1 MVISHRL
8 ERAAPSVECPRCG
21 SALVVPAIP
30 GGPSEY
36 VLQLRS
42 GAAPGA
48 GGGAFDEWLCRS
60 CGLRWP
66 HDRAPAEVE
75 FAAAGPEPDPAA
87 VPGELIELVEVPRV
101 PGSNGVTSGR
111 VAAALRQARE
121 ARGLTLS
128 DVAKG
133 TAIWDR
139 YLQALEANAPI
150 EEFPAPVY
158 ARSFLR
164 SYAEFLGLE
173 SDGIVRRFDEDH
185 PPQEDPILQP
195 LPDPRPRRRALAGA
209 FVFVSILALL
219 AMAVVRLQ
227 GGRDLGPV
235 ASLPVASAPNGSLGG
250 TTETRPPPTPRF
262 DGVHAIL
269 RLNDRC
275 WVVAVADGTTVEP
288 GTTLEPGARVVFRAD
303 RVLELTLG
311 SAGAVE
317 LEVNGELVRTGSPG
331 DVVTLRLRWKD
342 GEVVTTSV

>member
-21 SALVVPAIP
+21 SALVIPAMP

-42 GAAPGA
+42 GTAPGS
-48 GGGAFDEWLCRS
+48 GSGAFDEWLCRS

-66 HDRAPAEVE
+66 HERSPAEAAL
-75 FAAAGPEPDPAA
+75 AAADPEPDPTA

-121 ARGLTLS
+121 ARGLT
-128 DVAKG
+128 VADAAKA
-133 TAIWDR
+133 TRIWDR
-139 YLQALEANAPI
+139 YLLALEANAPL

-173 SDGIVRRFDEDH
+173 SDGMVRRFDEDH
-185 PPQEDPILQP
+185 PTQQDPILQP
-195 LPDPRPRRRALAGA
+195 LPDPRPRRRVVAGA

-219 AMAVVRLQ
+219 AMAVARLE
-227 GGRDLGPV
+227 GGRDPGPGP
-235 ASLPVASAPNGSLGG
+235 SLPIASAPDVSVGA
-250 TTETRPPPTPRF
+250 TTETRPPPPRF
-262 DGVHAIL
+262 DGVHAVL
-269 RLNDRC
+269 RLSDRC
-275 WVVAVADGTTVEP
+275 WVVAVADGSTVEP
-288 GTTLEPGARVVFRAD
+288 GRTLEPGDRVVFRAD
-303 RVLELTLG
+303 RVLELTMG
-311 SAGAVE
+311 NAGAVD
-317 LEVNGELVRTGSPG
+317 LEVNDERVRTGGPG
-331 DVVTLRLRWKD
+331 EVVTLRLRFND